1 MHAEWGGAVPD
12 VDLGGIRGDLGVGL
26 ICELQDLSGWG
37 PSLLLSGVP
46 TTARLPCFSLPGDA
60 QLAKVKSQTQVK
72 MEVKGQTQPRIPG
85 LRPPNSLELEPILW
99 L

>member
-26 ICELQDLSGWG
+26 MCELQDFSGWD
-37 PSLLLSGVP
+37 PALLLSGVP
-46 TTARLPCFSLPGDA
+46 TTAWLPRFSLPGDA
-60 QLAKVKSQTQVK
+60 QLAKVKSQTQ
-72 MEVKGQTQPRIPG
+72 PRIPG
-85 LRPPNSLELEPILW
+85 LRPPYSLELEPILW